1 LNYFINKYKN
11 STSKEICSINLPSS
25 KSESNRLL
33 VMQALSNGKIAIDN
47 LSSARDTQTLI
58 KLLKNEKD
66 LNTFDVLDAGTA
78 MRFLTAYFS
87 VASKKEVVLTGTDR
101 MQKRPI
107 GILVNALNSIGAE
120 ISYEK
125 EEGYPPLKIKPF
137 KQQISSK
144 ISIPGNISS
153 QYISALLMIA
163 PSLPQGL
170 EISIEPPV
178 FSKPYI
184 DMTLGLMQL
193 SGIQYSE
200 NENVISI
207 KPQNYQE
214 STQSVE
220 SDWSASSYWFS
231 IIAQSKIGEKV
242 FLKGLKSKSFQGD
255 NVIKEISEN
264 FGVNF
269 QFEKNG
275 VTLEKRDEIQKQQLI
290 LDFKKCPDLAQTIL
304 PCAASLNVNLEM
316 TGLESLRIKETD
328 RIAALQNE
336 LSKFNCPLTEP
347 EKGSWKLDSSN
358 FTAEEGIEI
367 ETYEDHRMA
376 MGFAPLAMKHGI
388 QIKDIEVVNKSYP
401 SYWDDLKLFG
411 FELIEQ

>member
-1 LNYFINKYKN
+1 MNYFINQYKI
-11 STSKEICSINLPSS
+11 STNQEICSIKLPSS

-33 VMQALSNGKIAIDN
+33 IMNALSDGKIAIDN

-58 KLLKNEKD
+58 RLLKNEKELD
-66 LNTFDVLDAGTA
+66 KFDVLDAGTA
-78 MRFLTAYFS
+78 MRFLTAYFG
-87 VASKKEVVLTGTDR
+87 VATKKEVVLTGTDR

-107 GILVNALNSIGAE
+107 GILVNALKSIGAE
-120 ISYEK
+120 ISYEN
-125 EEGYPPLKIKPF
+125 EEGYPPLRIKPF
-137 KQQISSK
+137 QKQISSE

-170 EISIEPPV
+170 EINIEPPV

-193 SGIQYSE
+193 SGIQFAQNDDE
-200 NENVISI
+200 III
-207 KPQNYQE
+207 KPQSYQK

-231 IIAQSKIGEKV
+231 IIAQSEIGKKV
-242 FLKGLKSKSFQGD
+242 LLKGLKSKSFQGD
-255 NVIKEISEN
+255 NVIKEISAN
-264 FGVNF
+264 FGVSYK
-269 QFEKNG
+269 FEKTG
-275 VTLEKRDEIQKQQLI
+275 LLLEKISPSENSLLQ
-290 LDFKKCPDLAQTIL
+290 LDFKKCPDLAQTVL
-304 PCAASLNVNLEM
+304 PCAAALKIDLEM

-328 RIAALQNE
+328 RISALQNE
-336 LSKFNCPLTEP
+336 LSKFNCKLTEP
-347 EKGSWKLDSSN
+347 EKGIWKLDSSN
-358 FTAEEGIEI
+358 FTPKEGIEI

-376 MGFAPLAMKHGI
+376 MGFAPLALKTGI
-388 QIKDIEVVNKSYP
+388 QIKEIEVVNKSYP
-401 SYWDDLKLFG
+401 SFWKDLESFG

>member
-1 LNYFINKYKN
+1 MNYFIKQYKN
-11 STSKEICSINLPSS
+11 SINQEICSINLPSS

-33 VMQALSNGKIAIDN
+33 IMNALSGEKITIEN

-58 KLLKNEKD
+58 RLLKNEKD

-78 MRFLTAYFS
+78 MRFLTAYFAVS
-87 VASKKEVVLTGTDR
+87 TKKEVVITGTER

-107 GILVNALNSIGAE
+107 GILVNALKSIGAE
-120 ISYEK
+120 ISYEN
-125 EEGYPPLKIKPF
+125 EEGYPPLRIKSF
-137 KQQISSK
+137 QKQTSSK

-170 EISIEPPV
+170 EINIEPPV

-193 SGIQYSE
+193 SGIQYSQ
-200 NENVISI
+200 NDYLISI
-207 KPQNYQE
+207 KHQNYQE
-214 STQSVE
+214 SKQSVE
-220 SDWSASSYWFS
+220 SDWSAASYWFS
-231 IIAQSKIGEKV
+231 IIAQSEIGRKV

-255 NVIKEISEN
+255 NVIKDIAKD
-264 FGVNF
+264 FGVSF
-269 QFEKNG
+269 QFQENG
-275 VTLEKRDEIQKQQLI
+275 VLLEKTDIVRKKTLK
-290 LDFKKCPDLAQTIL
+290 LDFKKCPDLAQTVL
-304 PCAASLNVNLEM
+304 PCAASLNIDLEM

-328 RIAALQNE
+328 RISALQNE
-336 LSKFNCPLTEP
+336 LSKFNCQLTEP
-347 EKGSWKLDSSN
+347 EKGTWKLESSI
-358 FTAEEGIEI
+358 FTAKENIEI

-376 MGFAPLAMKHGI
+376 MGFAPLALKTGI

-401 SYWDDLKLFG
+401 SFWEDLELFG
-411 FELIEQ
+411 FDLIEQ